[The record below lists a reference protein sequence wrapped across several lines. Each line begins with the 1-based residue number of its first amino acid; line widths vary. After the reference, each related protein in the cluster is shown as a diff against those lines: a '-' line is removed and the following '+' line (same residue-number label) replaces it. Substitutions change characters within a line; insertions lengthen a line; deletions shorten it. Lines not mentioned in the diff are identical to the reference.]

1 MRKTCLT
8 LREERNLSL
17 ACMMYPDLNPVK
29 HKIRNMLLEYQNKDI
44 IKAEKVGVLL
54 VKKEDND

>member
-8 LREERNLSL
+8 IREERNLSL
-17 ACMMYPDLNPVK
+17 ICMMYPDLNPLK
-29 HKIRNMLLEYQNKDI
+29 DKIRDMLLEDANKDV

-54 VKKEDND
+54 VKKD